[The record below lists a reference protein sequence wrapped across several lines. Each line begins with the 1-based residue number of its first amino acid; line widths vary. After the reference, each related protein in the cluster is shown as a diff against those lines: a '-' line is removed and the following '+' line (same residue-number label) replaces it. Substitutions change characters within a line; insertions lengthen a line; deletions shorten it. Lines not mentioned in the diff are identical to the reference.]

1 MNPSQPRLP
10 SRIPPQASAC
20 LAAIAAA
27 GLGRAISLGGGLGLL
42 HYLDY
47 RATHDAEAWWTEEAT
62 ADDRRRVITILEG
75 TLQQFGA
82 VRTRTWGEVVSIEL
96 REEGPRVFSFQIAE
110 RSALLEPTVPAPSG
124 EILLD
129 SFVDIVASKMVA
141 LVERGAPRDFR
152 DIHAVCQAGMIGP
165 RECWVLWER
174 RQTAAGSDVDR
185 RRARLAI
192 ETHLARIGQHRRLE
206 QIAEPGAREAAE
218 RIRAW
223 FSTEFLD
230 ALDQP

>member
-20 LAAIAAA
+20 LAAITAA
-27 GLGRAISLGGGLGLL
+27 GLGPAISLGGGLGLL

-47 RATHDAEAWWTEEAT
+47 RETHDADAWWTAEAT
-62 ADDRRRVITILEG
+62 GDDRRRVVTILEETLRRFG
-75 TLQQFGA
+75 T

-96 REEGPRVFSFQIAE
+96 REAGSRVFSFQIAE
-110 RSALLEPTVPAPSG
+110 RSAQLEPTAPAPSS
-124 EILLD
+124 EVLLD
-129 SFVDIVASKMVA
+129 SFADIVASKMVA

-152 DIHAVCQAGMIGP
+152 DIHAVYQAGLISP
-165 RECWVLWER
+165 RECWVLWAR

-185 RRARLAI
+185 HRARLAI

-218 RIRAW
+218 RVRAW
-223 FSTEFLD
+223 FSSEFLN
-230 ALDQP
+230 ALD